1 MCSVSYWPKSIST
14 TNIDYNT
21 RQEIRLNERL
31 RQLEERIKALEDKQ
45 K

>member
-1 MCSVSYWPKSIST
+1 MSSYWPKNVPNS
-14 TNIDYNT
+14 TNISMDV